1 MARFHTLEF
10 DDLPPRKPQLQSENH
25 DETVSARNISETEE
39 LQHRDTATRDVIDEH
54 YHMRCAFEE
63 YQKGNFEAA
72 MRLYSRALQD
82 NPNRAEAWV
91 GQVRMLIELGELKE
105 AGVWADRALEVNPG
119 HGELLA
125 AKGVA
130 AARLGDR
137 KAAIKFIDAASAS
150 PQGSTFYVW
159 LARGEVLLA
168 TRRKNVDFALDQAI
182 ALARDWFSR
191 LLVARIYYFYR
202 QYARALVHARAA
214 VDANLLSPFAWLVQG
229 NCQLALAMSRDA
241 RRSYQEALILDSEYL
256 PARKALE
263 SRRPIS
269 ALTTILAPVRRVL
282 RR

>member
-10 DDLPPRKPQLQSENH
+10 DDLPPRKPALQAEEREDVTAAGNLTSS
-25 DETVSARNISETEE
+25 VE

-54 YHMRCAFEE
+54 YHMRCALDE

-82 NPNRAEAWV
+82 NPNRADAWV
-91 GQVRMLIELGELKE
+91 GQVRMLIEMGELKE

-130 AARLGDR
+130 ATRLGDR
-137 KAAIKFIDAASAS
+137 KAAIGFIDAASAS
-150 PQGSTFYVW
+150 PQGGSFYVW

-182 ALARDWFSR
+182 SLARDWFSR

-214 VDANLLSPFAWLVQG
+214 VEANLLSPFAWLVQG

-241 RRSYQEALILDSEYL
+241 RRSYQEALNLDRDFL

-269 ALTTILAPVRRVL
+269 ALTSILSPL
-282 RR
+282 RRLLRR

>member
-10 DDLPPRKPQLQSENH
+10 DDLPRRPAIQEAQQQ
-25 DETVSARNISETEE
+25 ETLSAESLPAGEE
-39 LQHRDTATRDVIDEH
+39 LKHRDTATRDVIDEH

-63 YQKGNFEAA
+63 YQKGSFEAA
-72 MRLYSRALQD
+72 MRLYSRALRD
-82 NPNRAEAWV
+82 NPNRPDAWV
-91 GQVRMLIELGELKE
+91 GQVRMLIEIGELKE
-105 AGVWADRALEVNPG
+105 AGVWADRALEVNAG

-130 AARLGDR
+130 AARLGDSKSALR
-137 KAAIKFIDAASAS
+137 FIDAASAS
-150 PQGSTFYVW
+150 PQAGTFYVW

-182 ALARDWFSR
+182 SLARDWFSR

-202 QYARALVHARAA
+202 QYARALTHARAA

-241 RRSYQEALILDSEYL
+241 RRSYQEALNLDSEYA

-269 ALTTILAPVRRVL
+269 ALTSILAPLRRVM